1 MLISMLLGLISGLS
15 IFFVAILIMSKT
27 ISRAADY
34 QFKKWVSIFTTNPIM
49 GIFVGGVVTAITHSS
64 SGTTVMVVSL
74 VNSGVMNL
82 YQATAVIMGANI
94 GSTFTAQLISF
105 NFYNVIPHLLF
116 IGVLFY
122 YLNFHPAMKQLGK
135 FMIGFCLLFVG
146 IQIMSQSMDPLKHMS
161 SFQNLMISIEDQ
173 SFKGIL
179 VGLITTAIIQSSS
192 TGVAILQSLSFQGLI
207 NLAQALPILLGQN
220 IGTCITT
227 IMASFAVDKNGKRA
241 AIIHLLFNIS
251 GVVLLYPFLDSFS
264 QFVSQLTPLN
274 PMRQIANA
282 HTIFNVLN
290 TLILI
295 PFISQLVWISQKIIR

>member
-1 MLISMLLGLISGLS
+1 MFISMSLGLIIGLT
-15 IFFVAILIMSKT
+15 IFFIAISIMSK
-27 ISRAADY
+27 SVSSAADY
-34 QFKKWVSIFTTNPIM
+34 QFKKWVSILTNNPFM
-49 GIFVGGVVTAITHSS
+49 GILVGGIVAAITHTS

-105 NFYNVIPHLLF
+105 NFYAVIPHILF

-122 YLNFHPAMKQLGK
+122 YLNFHPAMKQLGR
-135 FMIGFCLLFVG
+135 FTIGFCLLFVG
-146 IQIMSQSMDPLKHMS
+146 IHIMSRSMDPLKNIP
-161 SFQNLMISIEDQ
+161 SFQALMLSIEDQ
-173 SFKGIL
+173 SFKGVF
-179 VGLITTAIIQSSS
+179 VGMIITAIIQSSS
-192 TGVAILQSLSFQGLI
+192 TGVALLQSFGFQGLI

-220 IGTCITT
+220 IGTCVTT
-227 IMASFAVDKNGKRA
+227 LMASFAVDKNGKRA
-241 AIIHLLFNIS
+241 AIIHLFFNII
-251 GVVLLYPFLDSFS
+251 GVALLYPFMDTFA

-274 PMRQIANA
+274 TVRQIANA

-295 PFISQLVWISQKIIR
+295 PFIPQLVWISQKIIR